1 MATEKQLKA
10 MRFAYSI
17 LTDKRQINRYG
28 GTYLASKNSPDLF
41 GYDEMLEGLAE
52 LYEDLK
58 AQKGAGG
65 AEDGKEKRSEKNV
78 L

>member
-28 GTYLASKNSPDLF
+28 DTYLASKNSSELF
-41 GYDEMLEGLAE
+41 GYDEMLEGLTE

-58 AQKGAGG
+58 EQKMDGG
-65 AEDGKEKRSEKNV
+65 VEDAD
-78 L
+78 